1 MKKWEA
7 EIKDILA
14 KQDWEAQPEW
24 EDFFK
29 QMMPLMKMLTFMALG
44 GTVIHSPEGRRQ
56 LKEALIEKGWPSEK
70 ADQFLYRII
79 ENSTT
84 IWGKRNGRTG
94 NRNNQR

>member
-29 QMMPLMKMLTFMALG
+29 RMLPLMEVLTAMALG
-44 GTVIHSPEGRRQ
+44 GAVIHSPEGRRH
-56 LKEALIEKGWPSEK
+56 LKEALTEKGWQPEK
-70 ADQFLYRII
+70 IDQVLYRII
-79 ENSTT
+79 ENST
-84 IWGKRNGRTG
+84 KDL
-94 NRNNQR
+94 